1 MNAIVDRAI
10 LAIRS
15 LPALEQEALARELL
29 ERIAA
34 DAHWEALLADPRSQ
48 DLLAAMAQEAGEDN
62 ARGRTTDGDPSDT
75 IGR

>member
-10 LAIRS
+10 LAILS

-48 DLLAAMAQEAGEDN
+48 DLLAAMAQEAGEDT
-62 ARGRTTDGDPSDT
+62 ARGRTTGGDPSDT